1 MQNMS
6 HRTIPSAF
14 VPNSDIIFREVGD
27 AFVLYDP
34 NKDALHTLNATAQL
48 VWEHIQ
54 SPIETIIA
62 KLLST
67 YQVSPE
73 VAQRD
78 VIQTLEQFLTLGL
91 IQNKSPQ

>member
-1 MQNMS
+1 MS
-6 HRTIPSAF
+6 NF
-14 VPNSDIIFREVGD
+14 QPNADIIFREVGD

-34 NKDALHTLNATAQL
+34 NKDALHTLNSTAQF
-48 VWEHIQ
+48 VWEHIEL
-54 SPIETIIA
+54 PVETIIA
-62 KLLST
+62 KLQRT

-73 VAQRD
+73 IAHRD